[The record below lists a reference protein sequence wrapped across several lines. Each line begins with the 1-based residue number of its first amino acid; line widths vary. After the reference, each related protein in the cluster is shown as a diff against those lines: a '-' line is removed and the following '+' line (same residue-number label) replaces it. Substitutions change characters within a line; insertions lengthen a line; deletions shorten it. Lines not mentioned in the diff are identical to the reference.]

1 MWPSN
6 NLENKILSGTYW
18 KVQLVCLK
26 LGVMFLQNVSLVC
39 FFRGNN
45 RIQSDPGAFDESRSV
60 MTILTSQGVIEIL
73 WISTLVLEGKPGKEI
88 SESWR
93 LEFLE
98 KVSANIA
105 LSDAEDNTSEQLNG
119 RVVVDW

>member
-45 RIQSDPGAFDESRSV
+45 RIQSDPGAFDECRSV

>member
-1 MWPSN
+1 M
-6 NLENKILSGTYW
+6 
-18 KVQLVCLK
+18 CLK

-119 RVVVDW
+119 RVVVD